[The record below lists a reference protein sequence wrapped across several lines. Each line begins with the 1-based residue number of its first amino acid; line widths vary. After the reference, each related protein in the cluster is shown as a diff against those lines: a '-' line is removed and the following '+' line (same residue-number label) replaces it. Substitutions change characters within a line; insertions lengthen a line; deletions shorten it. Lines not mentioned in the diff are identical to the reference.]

1 MVRVSPARAHFL
13 QMTAESE
20 SHSERT
26 NMAGLQGYDLILAQL
41 NAHKRQLK
49 QIQSMER
56 KAEFK
61 RHIFP
66 EYRPWINGALNAGTG
81 VQDDVVM
88 QWLVWCID
96 MEDFEYALKIAEYA
110 LFHDLVLPE
119 RFQRTL
125 ATTIAEE
132 FADIAKRARDS
143 QKSFDL
149 AYLTQVNTLTAESD
163 MPHEV
168 RAKLLR
174 EMGELE
180 KESYPELA
188 LTHLKRALE
197 LDANAGVKGSIT
209 KLEKL
214 LEKASTEQ
222 SPTDTL

>member
-20 SHSERT
+20 SRSERD

-61 RHIFP
+61 RRIFP
-66 EYRPWINGALNAGTG
+66 EYKPWIDGTLNAGTG
-81 VQDDVVM
+81 VQDGVVM

-96 MEDFEYALKIAEYA
+96 MENFEYALKIAEYA

-143 QKSFDL
+143 KKSFDL

-163 MPHEV
+163 MPDEV

-180 KESYPELA
+180 KESDPELA
-188 LTHLKRALE
+188 LIHLKRALE
-197 LDANAGVKGSIT
+197 LDANVGVKGSIA
-209 KLEKL
+209 KIEKR
-214 LEKASTEQ
+214 LEKATAEQ
-222 SPTDTL
+222 SPTDNQ